1 MPDLKKTEEVVK
13 FKEGQKV
20 FVPKQTFAFDTELV
34 EVFNVF
40 QDDGSE
46 ALLLVNKEG
55 HIIMRARGMVFG
67 DIIIAKQYYLN
78 WLQVMHDKLA
88 ESWKPAEQPVE
99 QPAEQPAPESV
110 L

>member
-1 MPDLKKTEEVVK
+1 MDLKKEKAEVVK
-13 FKEGQKV
+13 FNEGQKV
-20 FVPKQTFAFDTELV
+20 FVPKNTFAFDTELI

-46 ALLLVNKEG
+46 AVLLVDKNG
-55 HIIMRARGMVFG
+55 HIVMRGRGMVFG
-67 DIIIAKQYYLN
+67 DIEIAKVYYLN

-88 ESWKPAEQPVE
+88 ESWKPA
-99 QPAEQPAPESV
+99 AAPEAEPVPESK

>member
-1 MPDLKKTEEVVK
+1 MDLKKQDEVIK
-13 FKEGQKV
+13 LKEGQKV
-20 FVPKQTFAFDTELV
+20 FVPKTTFAFDTELV

-46 ALLLVNKEG
+46 AVLLVDKNG

-67 DIIIAKQYYLN
+67 EIEIAKQYYLN

-88 ESWKPAEQPVE
+88 ESWKPAEV
-99 QPAEQPAPESV
+99 PAQTTEIK
-110 L
+110 

>member
-1 MPDLKKTEEVVK
+1 MDLKKQEEVIK
-13 FKEGQKV
+13 LKEGQKV
-20 FVPKQTFAFDTELV
+20 FVPKTTFAFDTELV

-46 ALLLVNKEG
+46 ALLLVDKNG

-67 DIIIAKQYYLN
+67 DIEIAKQYYLN

-88 ESWKPAEQPVE
+88 DSWKPAEA
-99 QPAEQPAPESV
+99 PAKTTEIK
-110 L
+110 

>member
-1 MPDLKKTEEVVK
+1 MDLKKQDEVVK

-20 FVPKQTFAFDTELV
+20 FVPKATFAFDTELV

-46 ALLLVNKEG
+46 AVLLVDKNG

-67 DIIIAKQYYLN
+67 EIEIAKQYYLN

-88 ESWKPAEQPVE
+88 DSWKPAE
-99 QPAEQPAPESV
+99 APAPTTEIK
-110 L
+110 

>member
-1 MPDLKKTEEVVK
+1 MPELKKTKDEVVK
-13 FKEGQKV
+13 FAEGQKV
-20 FVPKQTFAFDTELV
+20 FVPKQTFAFDTELI

-67 DIIIAKQYYLN
+67 DIVIAKQYYLN

-88 ESWKPAEQPVE
+88 ESWKPAEQP
-99 QPAEQPAPESV
+99 AEQPVPESV